1 MGKYSD
7 CLWHWICVSI
17 VFVFVIVFVF
27 DLHFKVQIRNLSREV
42 GDAGASKVRE
52 GVTASLVFHFFNQD
66 FFHLFSFIRA
76 IYILGPNFFYLTCVS
91 SQHCRSDLTSSEHQP
106 KTTCDFLARVKL
118 VWIRATWTNVF
129 NSVNTGQ
136 LLLLYFCNTGCIK
149 NCLCNYLCL
158 CVFLC
163 L

>member
-17 VFVFVIVFVF
+17 VFVFVVVFVF
-27 DLHFKVQIRNLSREV
+27 DLHFKVQIRNLSGEV
-42 GDAGASKVRE
+42 GQAGASKVRE
-52 GVTASLVFHFFNQD
+52 GVAASLVFHFFQPG
-66 FFHLFSFIRA
+66 FFSSLSSGA

-91 SQHCRSDLTSSEHQP
+91 SQDCRSDLTSSEHQP
-106 KTTCDFLARVKL
+106 KTTCDFLAKVKL

-129 NSVNTGQ
+129 NSVITGQ
-136 LLLLYFCNTGCIK
+136 LLLLCLCNTGCIRS
-149 NCLCNYLCL
+149 CLCDYLCL

-163 L
+163 I